1 LVILR
6 PIAPTGRSDNEFF
19 VNSNRRE
26 KIVKIPMMVAA
37 LSTALLVPV
46 CASAVTLTTLYTFSG
61 GADGANPGA
70 ALVPGPEDSFFGT
83 TVGGGATGNGTVF
96 RLLRPAHGGDR
107 YRLESLHSFAGGADG
122 AGPTNLIGD
131 GAGHLYGVS
140 NLGGGGTAAACMS
153 DGAPV
158 GCGVVFEL
166 RPPSAGEQA
175 WHEVVLHAFSG
186 NDDGFAPSGLT
197 IHDGKL
203 YGFTWGGG
211 GSCSGGCGT
220 VYELTPPA
228 AGEHAWSYKRL
239 HTFSGAA
246 AAHGPF
252 GNPLIVRD
260 GSIYGIAYSGGPTAP
275 TGCAPFSGCGEVFKL
290 TRPARGASDWTKSTV
305 WAFDGVDG
313 TGGFNSLS
321 IDREGRL
328 YGMTNEGG
336 DSTANCPAPPG
347 SPAGCGV
354 AFRLEPSRYGDGRWT
369 QEILWNFSGYADGG
383 YPADSAL
390 VMQRDGNLIATT
402 SGTNNDSLGQFGAIV
417 QLVRP
422 QMHEATWK
430 ERTLFTFTNDAN
442 GAIPVGAVVARDGFL
457 YGTTYGYSGVA
468 AAGTVYRI
476 KP

>member
-1 LVILR
+1 VKFLMLV
-6 PIAPTGRSDNEFF
+6 
-19 VNSNRRE
+19 V
-26 KIVKIPMMVAA
+26 A
-37 LSTALLVPV
+37 LSI
-46 CASAVTLTTLYTFSG
+46 ASLTPRAVNAVTLTTLYTFSG

-70 ALVPGPEDSFFGT
+70 ALVPGPGGSFFGT

-96 RLLRPAHGGDR
+96 KLLPPADGGDR

-122 AGPTNLIGD
+122 SGPTNLIRD
-131 GAGHLYGVS
+131 AAGHLYGVS
-140 NLGGGGTAAACMS
+140 DLGGGGTAAACMS
-153 DGAPV
+153 GGTAV

-166 RPPSAGEQA
+166 RPPAAGEHD

-197 IHDGKL
+197 IFDGKL
-203 YGFTWGGG
+203 YGFTWGGSG
-211 GSCSGGCGT
+211 TCRGGCGT

-228 AGEHAWSYKRL
+228 AGEHAWTYKRL
-239 HTFSGAA
+239 HTFTGTN

-290 TRPARGASDWTKSTV
+290 TPPARWGADWTKSTV
-305 WAFDGVDG
+305 WAFNGLDG

-336 DSTANCPAPPG
+336 NSAANCPAPPG
-347 SPAGCGV
+347 SPSGCGV
-354 AFRLEPSRYGDGRWT
+354 AFRLDPPRYGDGRWK
-369 QEILWNFSGYADGG
+369 QEILWNFSGNDDGG

-390 VMQRDGNLIATT
+390 AMQRDGNLLATT
-402 SGTNNDSLGQFGAIV
+402 SGTNNDSVGQFGAIV

-422 QMHEATWK
+422 QMHEAVWK
-430 ERTLFTFTNDAN
+430 ERTLFSFSNDAN
-442 GAIPVGAVVARDGFL
+442 GAVPVGAVVARDGFW
-457 YGTTYGYSGVA
+457 YGTTFGFSGVA

-476 KP
+476 AP

>member
-1 LVILR
+1 MVILR
-6 PIAPTGRSDNEFF
+6 SIAPAGRSDNEFF

-26 KIVKIPMMVAA
+26 KIVKILMMVAA
-37 LSTALLVPV
+37 MSTALLMP
-46 CASAVTLTTLYTFSG
+46 AYARAATLTTLYTFSG

-70 ALVPGPEDSFFGT
+70 ALVPGLEGSFFGT
-83 TVGGGATGNGTVF
+83 TVSGGATGNGTVF
-96 RLLRPAHGGDR
+96 RLLPPAHGGDR
-107 YRLESLHSFAGGADG
+107 YRLESLHSFAGGVDG

-131 GAGHLYGVS
+131 AAGHLYGVS

-153 DGAPV
+153 GGAPV

-166 RPPSAGEQA
+166 RPPAAGERA

-203 YGFTWGGG
+203 YGFTWGGV
-211 GSCSGGCGT
+211 GSCNGGCGT

-228 AGEHAWSYKRL
+228 AGEHVWTYKRL

-290 TRPARGASDWTKSTV
+290 TRPARGTSDWTKTTV
-305 WAFDGVDG
+305 WAFNGLDG

-336 DSTANCPAPPG
+336 DSSANCPAPPG

-390 VMQRDGNLIATT
+390 AMQRDGNLLATT
-402 SGTNNDSLGQFGAIV
+402 SGTNNNSLGQFGAIV

-430 ERTLFTFTNDAN
+430 ERTLFTFTNDAD
-442 GAIPVGAVVARDGFL
+442 GAIPVGAVVARDGFW